1 MVLHPFRVRI
11 LNAQQE
17 VLLLSVNSLRSRW
30 TTHIGFA
37 DLKPA
42 KGGTG
47 VIVQLETGRPGDKSS
62 LTSMSAE
69 SLETRSTPSN
79 CISQGFLFLLLLA
92 GFINNYSSVSFLLS
106 QVLLKNWRAKH
117 GPNSIA
123 GETSTMLI
131 RNSEFWTK
139 PIAAARPLLRQL
151 RLTLIY

>member
-1 MVLHPFRVRI
+1 MVLHPFWVCV

-17 VLLLSVNSLRSRW
+17 VLSLSVNSLRSRW

-62 LTSMSAE
+62 LTSMSTE
-69 SLETRSTPSN
+69 SLETRSLHPMVSPKDFFSCPFLPVSSIITV
-79 CISQGFLFLLLLA
+79 QWGFF
-92 GFINNYSSVSFLLS
+92 Y
-106 QVLLKNWRAKH
+106 LKFYWNWRAKH

-139 PIAAARPLLRQL
+139 PIAAERPLLQQL